1 MSQRPQILLADA
13 NVLIDFRDADLSVL
27 SLVATHLGP
36 LRVVHAVLEEVNDF
50 DEARAVSLGMEVV
63 DVPTEL
69 LLEVATLPH
78 HLRRADRLCN
88 LVCRDNDWICLTN
101 DRHLRTLCDA
111 NSVRLRWGLEL
122 MIDLVDCGALSRDEA
137 IPIAETMAANNPA
150 IAKVL
155 ARFTASLS

>member
-13 NVLIDFRDADLSVL
+13 NVLIDFRDADPSVL
-27 SLVATHLGP
+27 SLVVTHLGP

-50 DEARAVSLGMEVV
+50 DEARAASLGIEVV

-78 HLRRADRLCN
+78 HLRRADRLCY
-88 LVCRDNDWICLTN
+88 LACRDNDWICLTN
-101 DRHLRTLCDA
+101 DRHLRSLCDA

-122 MIDLVDCGALSRDEA
+122 LIDLVACGALQRDGA
-137 IPIAETMAANNPA
+137 LRIAETIAANNPS
-150 IAKVL
+150 IARVL
-155 ARFTASLS
+155 ARFVARLA